1 MAEKFWIFSD
11 PYCFVGF
18 FTQIFYILTPIAFVI
33 QLKNGV
39 LHQERVSIFGLLSL
53 YCNAVIYFITSM
65 YKTQS
70 EKDIDPLDFCNMGA
84 FYLGFIYL
92 VIYFYFIYYKVNKR
106 KGIIFI
112 AILAVGTLIV
122 WLIIHFTIKKDNIW
136 DKIFSWI
143 GVVFNV
149 TEYFPLGFS
158 IIYLIKN
165 KISEKY
171 TLFGAFFG
179 FLNCVA
185 WLCWAINAVFVNH
198 DNLYHSIVAN
208 CLGICLQIAQFT
220 LFFLFRN
227 NDSEE
232 NSNIEDKTRNISDAE
247 IDIENSQEE
256 NKVPEYMND
265 YI

>member
-70 EKDIDPLDFCNMGA
+70 EKDIDHLDFCNMGA

-92 VIYFYFIYYKVNKR
+92 VIYFYFIYYKVNKT
-106 KGIIFI
+106 KGIILI

-158 IIYLIKN
+158 IIYLIK
-165 KISEKY
+165 KK
-171 TLFGAFFG
+171 
-179 FLNCVA
+179 
-185 WLCWAINAVFVNH
+185 
-198 DNLYHSIVAN
+198 
-208 CLGICLQIAQFT
+208 
-220 LFFLFRN
+220 
-227 NDSEE
+227 
-232 NSNIEDKTRNISDAE
+232 K
-247 IDIENSQEE
+247 
-256 NKVPEYMND
+256 
-265 YI
+265 

>member
-11 PYCFVGF
+11 AFCFVGF
-18 FTQIFYILTPIAFVI
+18 LTQILYILTPIAFVI

-53 YCNAVIYFITSM
+53 YCNAVIYFLTSI

-70 EKDIDPLDFCNMGA
+70 GKDIDPLDFCNMGA

-92 VIYFYFIYYKVNKR
+92 VVYIYFIHYKANKM

-112 AILAVGTLIV
+112 IILIVGTLIV
-122 WLIIHFTIKKDNIW
+122 WLVIHFTIEKGNIW
-136 DKIFSWI
+136 DEIFSWI

-171 TLFGAFFG
+171 TLFGATFG
-179 FLNCVA
+179 FVNCTA
-185 WLCWAINAVFVNH
+185 WLSWAINACFVNH
-198 DNLYHSIVAN
+198 DNLYHSLVAN
-208 CLGICLQIAQFT
+208 SLGICLEIAQFT

-227 NDSEE
+227 KDNED
-232 NSNIEDKTRNISDAE
+232 NSNIEDKTRNISDADM
-247 IDIENSQEE
+247 DIGNSKEE
-256 NKVPEYMND
+256 NKDPEYMAD